1 MRGNGTAEWSQEVM
15 KAPTSINQCGYAIDR
30 FIATA
35 ADTVDFSAATSTRPA
50 GRAGLAA
57 IIRRAGRTTDGGIVA
72 EGLNPV

>member
-1 MRGNGTAEWSQEVM
+1 MQ
-15 KAPTSINQCGYAIDR
+15 APTSISAAYVVDR

-57 IIRRAGRTTDGGIVA
+57 IRAGRTTDGGIVT
-72 EGLNPV
+72 EGLNPVQHDYRTNRG